1 MTIEGART
9 RSGPL
14 RASAGP
20 RVARTGR
27 KVALVTVLSIGLLAL
42 GGLGLFKA
50 VRTEPTPPTALLR
63 AAAPALARPVVDG
76 GSLAELIADLQAR
89 LQAVPEDWESYAS
102 LGLAYV
108 QQARITADPSYYP
121 RAEAALDRS
130 LSLHASNN
138 VSAMIGMGTLAL
150 ARHEFDEAL
159 AWGERARDTNA
170 TVPAVHGVVGD
181 ALIELGRYPEAFAA
195 LQQMVDLRPDLSS
208 YARASYAREL
218 QGDVEGALAI
228 MRQAF
233 DSAGSRADTAW
244 TLHQLGELY
253 FNSGSLD
260 LAEQHYR
267 RAISADETFVP
278 AKAGVAKVAA
288 ARGRMD
294 AAIDSYAEIVQTYP
308 LPEYVIALADLYTAT
323 GRTSEA
329 ELQFALLE
337 AEETLLRANGVN
349 VDLEF
354 ALFSADHRI
363 DLEAGLAAA
372 EGEWARRKSVHVAD
386 ALAWQLYAHERFP
399 EALRMSE
406 EALRLGTESA
416 LFLFHRGMIEHA
428 LGNDDDARRD
438 LARAIEI
445 NPHFSVLWA
454 KDAADTLSG
463 LRS

>member
-1 MTIEGART
+1 MEGART
-9 RSGPL
+9 ASGPL
-14 RASAGP
+14 RASSGR
-20 RVARTGR
+20 RVARPGR
-27 KVALVTVLSIGLLAL
+27 KVALVGVLSIGLFAL

-50 VRTEPTPPTALLR
+50 VRSEPRAPSALVR
-63 AAAPALARPVVDG
+63 AAAPALTRPIVDG
-76 GSLAELIADLQAR
+76 GSLAQLIADLQAR
-89 LQAVPEDWESYAS
+89 LQAVPDDWESYAS

-121 RAEAALDRS
+121 RAEAALERS
-130 LSLHASNN
+130 LSLHASDN
-138 VSAMIGMGTLAL
+138 VSAMIGLGTLAL
-150 ARHEFDEAL
+150 ARHEFDDAL

-170 TVPAVHGVVGD
+170 TVPPVYGVLGD
-181 ALIELGRYPEAFAA
+181 AFLELGRYPEAFEA

-218 QGDVEGALAI
+218 QGDVGGALAI

-233 DSAGSRADTAW
+233 QTAASRADIAW
-244 TLHQLGELY
+244 TLHQLGDLY
-253 FNSGSLD
+253 FNSGRLD
-260 LAEQHYR
+260 LAEQEYR
-267 RAISADETFVP
+267 RAIAADETFVP
-278 AKAGVAKVAA
+278 AKAGLAKVLA
-288 ARGRMD
+288 ARGHMD

-308 LPEYVIALADLYTAT
+308 LPEYVIALADLYTVT

-329 ELQFALLE
+329 EDQFALLE

-386 ALAWQLYAHERFP
+386 ALAWQLYAHGRFR

-416 LFLFHRGMIEHA
+416 LFLFHRGMIERA
-428 LGNDDDARRD
+428 LGNDDAARRD
-438 LARAIEI
+438 LARAIDI